1 VSWAADTLGPT
12 NRDVSRQRI
21 NLPAQQTSDCKG
33 VGPFLQVA
41 EYNMSQ
47 SPRTTD
53 VEGQQVPNSA
63 ALQADANQPSPDEH
77 EQQEMSRGPDDP
89 GDHGM
94 GVYDFEVKEQD
105 RWLPI
110 ANGMSFSVLP
120 SLLGRTGCD
129 RQGKLLS
136 LYHLCTT
143 TRVLTNAINGTALH
157 IPHIQPNRAFRHFD
171 RRIRA
176 ASASPDLQLWFL
188 TARGLP
194 KSHVFCIPST
204 VSITATAS
212 PKH

>member
-1 VSWAADTLGPT
+1 
-12 NRDVSRQRI
+12 
-21 NLPAQQTSDCKG
+21 

-53 VEGQQVPNSA
+53 VEGQQVSNSA

-110 ANGMSFSVLP
+110 ANGMFLFGSSFTSWSDRVRPTREAAESVPPLHHHLRIDQCHQWPCP
-120 SLLGRTGCD
+120 SHPPYTA
-129 RQGKLLS
+129 QS
-136 LYHLCTT
+136 
-143 TRVLTNAINGTALH
+143 RV
-157 IPHIQPNRAFRHFD
+157 
-171 RRIRA
+171 
-176 ASASPDLQLWFL
+176 
-188 TARGLP
+188 
-194 KSHVFCIPST
+194 ST
-204 VSITATAS
+204 S
-212 PKH
+212 

>member
-1 VSWAADTLGPT
+1 
-12 NRDVSRQRI
+12 
-21 NLPAQQTSDCKG
+21 
-33 VGPFLQVA
+33 
-41 EYNMSQ
+41 MSQ

-53 VEGQQVPNSA
+53 VEGQQVPNST

-110 ANGMSFSVLP
+110 ANGMSFFGSSFTSWSDRVRRTREPAESVPPLHHHLSIDQCHQWPCP
-120 SLLGRTGCD
+120 S
-129 RQGKLLS
+129 
-136 LYHLCTT
+136 H
-143 TRVLTNAINGTALH
+143 
-157 IPHIQPNRAFRHFD
+157 PHIQPNRAFRHLD

-176 ASASPDLQLWFL
+176 ASASPDLQLWLL

-194 KSHVFCIPST
+194 NSHVFCIPST
-204 VSITATAS
+204 ISITATAS

>member
-1 VSWAADTLGPT
+1 
-12 NRDVSRQRI
+12 
-21 NLPAQQTSDCKG
+21 

-53 VEGQQVPNSA
+53 VEGQQVSNPV

-110 ANGMSFSVLP
+110 ANGMFF
-120 SLLGRTGCD
+120 RFFF
-129 RQGKLLS
+129 
-136 LYHLCTT
+136 HLM
-143 TRVLTNAINGTALH
+143 VG
-157 IPHIQPNRAFRHFD
+157 Q
-171 RRIRA
+171 
-176 ASASPDLQLWFL
+176 SATDKE
-188 TARGLP
+188 A
-194 KSHVFCIPST
+194 C
-204 VSITATAS
+204 
-212 PKH
+212 